1 MQDVGQSKLHK
12 MFESD
17 NTRYQ
22 NKHISKKWPCQLLY
36 LYFFILKAIGW
47 FPSGLSKDN
56 IYGCH

>member
-22 NKHISKKWPCQLLY
+22 NKHISKKLPCQLLY